1 MTHSLKM
8 LCAPLCAAV
17 ALACASCASTDSEN
31 AAKNPEGSA
40 PEGSVIGVDYGEE
53 PVISYVRF
61 RYLTDAQTRTIGEIF
76 TGDEYTYGQLT
87 LRSMPNKRAGMYF
100 FVMFDYGPDE
110 ISLASQI
117 ELWVDSS
124 DSAHPRLFVFSVPE
138 THNVWREIKL
148 GITGADWPDSK
159 ARVNAWKITV
169 KSPSGKILTQK
180 QSWLWSLR
188 DPSGKKLG
196 NPNLMKGEALP
207 EINSAIPATGG
218 KGANSQTPAKEP
230 EVEKIEA
237 PAVKKG
243 S

>member
-76 TGDEYTYGQLT
+76 
-87 LRSMPNKRAGMYF
+87 YF
-100 FVMFDYGPDE
+100 FVMFNYGPDD